1 MKTYV
6 IDFVEEVTSQ
16 VKIQAKN
23 LKEAEKIVYNGDF
36 IGDEVIDRD
45 HFQITGSY
53 EEWTEEAKEGA
64 KIAGSIGLSLDDDS
78 GDMAEELK
86 RIMNNDQ

>member
-23 LKEAEKIVYNGDF
+23 LKEAEKIVSSGDF
-36 IGDEVIDRD
+36 MGDGVIERE

-53 EEWTEEAKEGA
+53 EEGKE
-64 KIAGSIGLSLDDDS
+64 
-78 GDMAEELK
+78 
-86 RIMNNDQ
+86 

>member
-6 IDFVEEVTSQ
+6 IDFIEEVTSQ

-23 LKEAEKIVYNGDF
+23 LKEAEKIVSSGDF
-36 IGDEVIDRD
+36 MGDEVIERD

-53 EEWTEEAKEGA
+53 EEGEE
-64 KIAGSIGLSLDDDS
+64 
-78 GDMAEELK
+78 
-86 RIMNNDQ
+86 